1 LGAAISEEE
10 INTIVAS
17 SQKSVGWE
25 SARVEPKGAKSTKR
39 RDAKVIFGLM
49 LLLFIMYCL
58 IFFMMWT

>member
-1 LGAAISEEE
+1 LGAALSEEE

-39 RDAKVIFGLM
+39 RAIVIFGLV
-49 LLLFIMYCL
+49 LLFIC
-58 IFFMMWT
+58 IV